1 MMLRTRAPAPPHF
14 HIDSIV
20 RVAQGLDTEYS
31 TPYGSRDRKGETMPH
46 TPIEREEAPRE
57 RTALPVRLALV
68 DAGLSD
74 PHACLDH
81 LSHDLLE
88 ALDVYEHHIPLP
100 AYGAARVIDSHVYT
114 FSPADADTAR
124 TWASLCEQLHSDEHA
139 GHARTPLLYA
149 IACADEHG
157 FIQARMALER
167 LSSACRAADVP
178 WGGGIAVGGGLL
190 VSASV
195 RSPRMGRMRRRRSE
209 AIDMLIAAI
218 RSSCSVNTL
227 PNQNSSD
234 LIIASCPVPRFL
246 YAPICKACRHYRWE

>member
-1 MMLRTRAPAPPHF
+1 MA
-14 HIDSIV
+14 
-20 RVAQGLDTEYS
+20 
-31 TPYGSRDRKGETMPH
+31 H
-46 TPIEREEAPRE
+46 TPIEREEPPRE

-100 AYGAARVIDSHVYT
+100 AYGAARVIDSRVYT
-114 FSPADADTAR
+114 LSPADADTSR
-124 TWASLCEQLHSDEHA
+124 TWTSLCAQLHSDEHA

-157 FIQARMALER
+157 FIQARMALEH
-167 LSSACRAADVP
+167 LSSACRAEDVP

-218 RSSCSVNTL
+218 RSSCGVSTL

-234 LIIASCPVPRFL
+234 LIIAPCPVPRFL
-246 YAPICKACRHYRWE
+246 YAPTCKAYRHYRWE

>member
-1 MMLRTRAPAPPHF
+1 MA
-14 HIDSIV
+14 
-20 RVAQGLDTEYS
+20 
-31 TPYGSRDRKGETMPH
+31 H
-46 TPIEREEAPRE
+46 TPIEREEPARE
-57 RTALPVRLALV
+57 RTALPVRLALL

-100 AYGAARVIDSHVYT
+100 AYGAARVIDSRVYT
-114 FSPADADTAR
+114 LSPADADTAH
-124 TWASLCEQLHSDEHA
+124 TWASLCKQLHSDEHA

-157 FIQARMALER
+157 FIQARTALEH
-167 LSSACRAADVP
+167 LCSACRAADVP

-218 RSSCSVNTL
+218 RSGCSVSTL

-246 YAPICKACRHYRWE
+246 YDPICKACRHYRWE

>member
-1 MMLRTRAPAPPHF
+1 M
-14 HIDSIV
+14 V
-20 RVAQGLDTEYS
+20 QGVDTGYS
-31 TPYGSRDRKGETMPH
+31 TPYGFRDRKGETMAH
-46 TPIEREEAPRE
+46 TPIEREEPPRE
-57 RTALPVRLALV
+57 RAALPVRLALV

-74 PHACLDH
+74 PRACLEH

-88 ALDVYEHHIPLP
+88 ALDAYEHHIPLP
-100 AYGAARVIDSHVYT
+100 AYGAARAIDSRVYT
-114 FSPADADTAR
+114 LSPADADTAR
-124 TWASLCEQLHSDEHA
+124 IWASLCEQLHSDERA

-167 LSSACRAADVP
+167 LGSACRAADVP

-190 VSASV
+190 VTASV

-209 AIDMLIAAI
+209 AIDMLIAAM
-218 RSSCSVNTL
+218 RSSCGVSTL

-246 YAPICKACRHYRWE
+246 YAPICRACRHYRWE